1 MDRDPTA
8 RRLVIGVCV
17 LLLVD
22 VVGGLLAIA
31 NDVNTAGGAWSGQAT
46 LAAPLPMMVAQ
57 AVLTFVAA
65 RWRGTPA
72 VVAAGLLALACLVSG
87 ISGFFD
93 GQLGKDK
100 LAGWLVAFQ
109 VLLVTATLVVGAL
122 AVHRT
127 VQLRRTRVVSPRA
140 DAEV

>member
-1 MDRDPTA
+1 MDRDLSA
-8 RRLVIGVCV
+8 RRLVTGVCA
-17 LLLVD
+17 LLMVD

-31 NDVNTAGGAWSGQAT
+31 NDVNSAGEAWSGQAT

-57 AVLTFVAA
+57 AALTVVAVC
-65 RWRGTPA
+65 WRGAPA

-93 GQLGKDK
+93 GQLGKDG

-109 VLLVTATLVVGAL
+109 VLLVTTTLVVGAL

-127 VQLRRTRVVSPRA
+127 VRLLRTRVMSPQA

>member
-31 NDVNTAGGAWSGQAT
+31 NDVNTAGEAWSGDAT
-46 LAAPLPMMVAQ
+46 LAAPLPMMAAQVLLTGVA
-57 AVLTFVAA
+57 V
-65 RWRGTPA
+65 RWLGKPA
-72 VVAAGLLALACLVSG
+72 VMAAGLLALACLVSG

-93 GQLGKDK
+93 GQLGKDG

-127 VQLRRTRVVSPRA
+127 VRLLRPPVMSPQA

>member
-1 MDRDPTA
+1 MDKDPTA
-8 RRLVIGVCV
+8 RRLVIGVCL

-31 NDVNTAGGAWSGQAT
+31 NDVNSAGEAWSGQAT
-46 LAAPLPMMVAQ
+46 LAAPLPMMVVQ
-57 AVLTFVAA
+57 AVLTFVAV

-72 VVAAGLLALACLVSG
+72 AVAAGLLALACLVSG

-93 GQLGKDK
+93 GQLGKDG
-100 LAGWLVAFQ
+100 LAAWLFAFQ
-109 VLLVTATLVVGAL
+109 VLLVTVTLVVGGL

-127 VQLRRTRVVSPRA
+127 VHLLRTRVLSTSG
-140 DAEV
+140 

>member
-1 MDRDPTA
+1 MDRDITA
-8 RRLVIGVCV
+8 RRLVIGVC
-17 LLLVD
+17 LLLVVD

-31 NDVNTAGGAWSGQAT
+31 NDVNTVGEAWSGQAT

-57 AVLTFVAA
+57 AVLTLVAV

-93 GQLGKDK
+93 GQLGKDG

-109 VLLVTATLVVGAL
+109 VLLVTATLVVGGL

-127 VQLRRTRVVSPRA
+127 VSLLRTRVTSPQA

>member
-31 NDVNTAGGAWSGQAT
+31 NDVNSAGEAWSGQAS

-57 AVLTFVAA
+57 AVLTFVAV
-65 RWRGTPA
+65 RWRGTPG

-93 GQLGKDK
+93 GQLFKDE

-109 VLLVTATLVVGAL
+109 VLLVSTTLVVGGL

-127 VQLRRTRVVSPRA
+127 VHLLRTRVRSPQA

>member
-1 MDRDPTA
+1 MDQDPTA

-31 NDVNTAGGAWSGQAT
+31 NDVNSAGEAWSGQAT

-57 AVLTFVAA
+57 AVLTVVAV

-93 GQLGKDK
+93 GQLGKDG

-109 VLLVTATLVVGAL
+109 VLLVVTTIAVGLLALQRLV
-122 AVHRT
+122 
-127 VQLRRTRVVSPRA
+127 RVTQGRQAARSGHL
-140 DAEV
+140 DG

>member
-1 MDRDPTA
+1 MPA
-8 RRLVIGVCV
+8 SEASAPRLVIGVCV

-22 VVGGLLAIA
+22 LIGGLLAIA
-31 NDVNTAGGAWSGQAT
+31 NDVNSAGEAWSSNAT

-57 AVLTFVAA
+57 AVLAGVAA

-72 VVAAGLLALACLVSG
+72 AVAAGVLALACLVSG

-93 GQLGKDK
+93 GQLGKDG
-100 LAGWLVAFQ
+100 LAEWLVAFQ

-127 VQLRRTRVVSPRA
+127 VRLLRTRVMSTSG
-140 DAEV
+140 